1 MSSMERCYCLQCVL
15 RSDATVYNVS
25 WGEWNSCLQCVLRSD
40 SDVYSVMNIN
50 NAMPVY
56 LSTYLPVY
64 LSSCIHIYLS
74 TEKEKASLTVSATN
88 TLSENI
94 FHFQIGFKITGRGG
108 YCIWYTGYVKQYP
121 KHCQVILYC
130 SISNSASVQTVPG
143 RVDKAGDGGVAG
155 YGHHCGTLHSQ
166 GTVRG
171 ILSQLH
177 QGKSQSLRTIDEGWR
192 QTKRQR

>member
-94 FHFQIGFKITGRGG
+94 FHFQIGFKITGGGG
-108 YCIWYTGYVKQYP
+108 YCIWYTCNVKQYP

-130 SISNSASVQTVPG
+130 PISNSAPQDRIFMYSTINTDMATPS
-143 RVDKAGDGGVAG
+143 DDGQDLEASWKDAKLGN
-155 YGHHCGTLHSQ
+155 
-166 GTVRG
+166 
-171 ILSQLH
+171 
-177 QGKSQSLRTIDEGWR
+177 K
-192 QTKRQR
+192 